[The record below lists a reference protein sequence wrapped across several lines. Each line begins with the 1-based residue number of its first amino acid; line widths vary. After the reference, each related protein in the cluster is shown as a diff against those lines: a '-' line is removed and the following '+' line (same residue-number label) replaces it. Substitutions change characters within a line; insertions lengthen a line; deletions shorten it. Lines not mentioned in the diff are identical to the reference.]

1 MQTNGKDDKQDI
13 GIIHRL
19 EERNLLPDKQ
29 YGFRKNRRPMCL
41 VITLEKSI
49 AESFL
54 KRQSTAMISADISK
68 AHYMC

>member
-1 MQTNGKDDKQDI
+1 MQINGKDDKQDI

-49 AESFL
+49 AEAESF
-54 KRQSTAMISADISK
+54 
-68 AHYMC
+68 